1 MSTGPLSASTEY
13 KTLSGLAD
21 KVLVRL
27 LIAERASKGKLTV
40 TKRDRGEKA
49 GVDGAS
55 GMGSGVD
62 AGVNTGGGAGMI
74 AEVAVGEGTVIT
86 GKGKGKGDGLE
97 ENSN

>member
-13 KTLSGLAD
+13 KILSGLAD

-27 LIAERASKGKLTV
+27 LIAESAPKGKLMV
-40 TKRDRGEKA
+40 TRRDGGEKA

-62 AGVNTGGGAGMI
+62 AGVNMGGGGGLN
-74 AEVAVGEGTVIT
+74 AEAAVCEGAVTA
-86 GKGKGKGDGLE
+86 GKGGLE
-97 ENSN
+97 ENNN

>member
-13 KTLSGLAD
+13 RILSGLAD

-27 LIAERASKGKLTV
+27 LIAESAPTGKLMV
-40 TKRDRGEKA
+40 TKRDSGEKA

-62 AGVNTGGGAGMI
+62 AGVNMGGGGGLDE
-74 AEVAVGEGTVIT
+74 EVAVCEGTVIA
-86 GKGKGKGDGLE
+86 GKGDGLE
-97 ENSN
+97 ENNN